1 MIGFLIIIKNIFFT
15 YFYFQY
21 DFRSSGS
28 TADLLTVVSDRIA
41 RAYSS
46 CSTRNIQGFLQN
58 FFIKSGLRAFQ
69 TEFLSLFLHFS
80 VFSTLSNLMILLFYC
95 QKGRASVFKTTC
107 RLHSLSLE
115 GFFPPSLFF
124 ISINITSDLAW
135 NAISCLG

>member
-1 MIGFLIIIKNIFFT
+1 MAKNCYPVILLSVCKIFETLANDRLVDHPKKDFLHL
-15 YFYFQY
+15 FYFQY

-95 QKGRASVFKTTC
+95 
-107 RLHSLSLE
+107 
-115 GFFPPSLFF
+115 
-124 ISINITSDLAW
+124 
-135 NAISCLG
+135 